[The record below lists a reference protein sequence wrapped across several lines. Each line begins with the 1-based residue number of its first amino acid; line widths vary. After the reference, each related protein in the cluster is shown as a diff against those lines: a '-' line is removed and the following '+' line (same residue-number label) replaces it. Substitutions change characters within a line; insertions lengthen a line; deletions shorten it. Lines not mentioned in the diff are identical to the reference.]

1 VKKWLPGARVFIKIA
16 ILAAT
21 IVAVAMFPGQVQIK
35 WLGHD
40 IQMPVAV
47 LVAAILF
54 MCGLIIFLHYIW
66 VYLKAVPLHVR
77 QFLQERRKQRGEKL
91 LMEGLTA
98 IAAQQ
103 PEEATQSIQFATN
116 LIPDN
121 PLITFIAAQAAHLSK
136 DHAKAQEYF
145 YEMTKN
151 PRLSFLGYRGLI
163 IQAQEQS
170 DWLKAQALLEEAFKL
185 RPDSPWVIQEMTRNA
200 LFLSQ
205 SRIIS
210 ELKSLPVY
218 RYLPKEHWHRH
229 EALMLFLQSRHYQEN
244 TQIYEELLVRSHK
257 LDPSLMTATM
267 FLAEC
272 FINKQEYNAAQRV
285 IAQSY
290 KVFPHR
296 DLVHLWLQLKP
307 GVNALRQYQHAQK
320 LTRHQPDHAESHWV
334 LAELAEKA
342 NLWGE
347 ARSHLECTLRDG
359 DRDDACRLMARVE
372 RAENPLNNDLIDHW
386 MKRSEAIRHFSWVC
400 QSCQHIHNQ
409 WQVFCSFCQSIDQ
422 IQWAIA
428 NHEEVL
434 NLPKPA

>member
-1 VKKWLPGARVFIKIA
+1 MKKWLPGTRVFIKVV

-21 IVAVAMFPGQVQIK
+21 IVAVAMFPGQVHIK
-35 WLGHD
+35 WLRYSVE
-40 IQMPVAV
+40 MPVAV
-47 LVAAILF
+47 LIAGVLF
-54 MCGLIIFLHYIW
+54 TCGLIIFLHYIW
-66 VYLKAVPLHVR
+66 VYLKSVPLHVR

-103 PEEATQSIQFATN
+103 PEEAAQSVEFATN

-136 DHAKAQEYF
+136 DHAKAQDYF
-145 YEMTKN
+145 YEMTRN

-229 EALMLFLQSRHYQEN
+229 EALMLLLQSKHYQEN
-244 TQIYEELLVRSHK
+244 TKACEDLLIRSHK
-257 LDPSLMTATM
+257 LDPSLIATSIS
-267 FLAEC
+267 LAEYH
-272 FINKQEYNAAQRV
+272 IRKQEYNAAQK
-285 IAQSY
+285 ILTQSY
-290 KVFPHR
+290 KAFPHR
-296 DLVHLWLQLKP
+296 DLAKLWLQLKP
-307 GVNALRQYQHAQK
+307 DLSAVKQYQYAEK
-320 LTRHQPDHAESHWV
+320 LVRQQPNHPEFHWV
-334 LAELAEKA
+334 LAKLAEKA

-347 ARSHLECTLRDG
+347 ARSHLEFLLRDG
-359 DRDDACRLMARVE
+359 DQDDCCRLMAKIE
-372 RAENPLNNDLIDHW
+372 QAENPLDRDLIDDW
-386 MKRSEAIRHFSWVC
+386 LKRSEKIRHFSWVC
-400 QSCQHIHNQ
+400 QSCQHIHTQ

-422 IQWAIA
+422 IHWAIA
-428 NHEEVL
+428 THEEVL
-434 NLPKPA
+434 SLPRPT